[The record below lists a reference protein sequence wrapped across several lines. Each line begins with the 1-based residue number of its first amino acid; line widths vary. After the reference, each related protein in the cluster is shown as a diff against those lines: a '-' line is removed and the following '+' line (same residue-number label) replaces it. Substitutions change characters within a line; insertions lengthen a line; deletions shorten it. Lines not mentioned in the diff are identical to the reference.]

1 MTGLVN
7 ISEAAS
13 LGLHTMAL
21 LAQNGRKRHTT
32 QEIAKAL
39 RASAHH
45 LAKVMQRLT
54 KAGLVTSVRG
64 PQGGFLM
71 ERPAGEITLL
81 EIYEA
86 IEGRLAPHGC
96 FFRAPLCVGTDCVLG
111 EVILSARQ
119 QLERHFS
126 KTTLD
131 ELSGRCG
138 LMVTLG
144 SRTNEDHGSITVE
157 GE

>member
-1 MTGLVN
+1 MTRLVN

-21 LAQNGRKRHTT
+21 LAQNGRQRHTT
-32 QEIAKAL
+32 QEIAGTL

-54 KAGLVTSVRG
+54 KAGLVSSLRG
-64 PQGGFLM
+64 PQGGFLV
-71 ERPAGEITLL
+71 EKPAEKITLL

-86 IEGRLAPHGC
+86 IEGRLTPQKC
-96 FFRAPLCVGTDCVLG
+96 FFRAPVCVGVDCILG
-111 EVILSARQ
+111 EVILSVHR
-119 QLERHFS
+119 QLEKHLS
-126 KTTLD
+126 KTTLA

-138 LMVTLG
+138 LLVTLG
-144 SRTNEDHGSITVE
+144 RRTSEDNEPS
-157 GE
+157 GEEQE